1 MDSLVVGSFRVV
13 VEDVVT
19 HTAVVV
25 EVDVGEAAVVVAVEE
40 DVAVVVVV
48 VVVAA
53 GEEEEGEDAVVE
65 VVEDVTSTIVRRAK

>member
-1 MDSLVVGSFRVV
+1 MVGSFRVV

-19 HTAVVV
+19 RTAVVV
-25 EVDVGEAAVVVAVEE
+25 VDVGEAVVAVEE
-40 DVAVVVVV
+40 REDVAE

-53 GEEEEGEDAVVE
+53 AVEEGEDAVVE

>member
-1 MDSLVVGSFRVV
+1 MVGSFRVV

-48 VVVAA
+48 AA